1 MSVSELGTLRALIK
15 MISCDLNISSSS
27 RWEWGGALTAGV

>member
-15 MISCDLNISSSS
+15 MISCDLNISS
-27 RWEWGGALTAGV
+27 RWEGGGALTAGV